1 MPSRVLTPANEIT
14 ILRLIFV
21 PVFAILVVG
30 RHYGA
35 GLAVLTAAAVSDGLD
50 GIVARVFR
58 QETPLGVAL
67 DPIADKFLM
76 TTAYLTLAFMG
87 ALPWWI
93 TILVLSR
100 DAAILITA
108 LLIVLV
114 AGYRPFHPTFLGK
127 TSTCFQVATIFLALG
142 FEAHVPL
149 VTHALVHVSIYLTAA
164 FTVASGIHYLTV
176 VRHRSGHQPSEQVA
190 PAPAPAE
197 KAARDER
204 SAAALASTES
214 RSRHSS

>member
-1 MPSRVLTPANEIT
+1 MSSRVLTPANEIT
-14 ILRLIFV
+14 ILRLVFV

-35 GLAVLTAAAVSDGLD
+35 GLAVLTAAAISDGLD
-50 GIVARVFR
+50 GIVARVFK
-58 QETPLGVAL
+58 QESPLGVAL

-108 LLIVLV
+108 LLITLV

-127 TSTCFQVATIFLALG
+127 TATCFQVATVFLALG

-149 VTHALVHVSIYLTAA
+149 VTHTLVRVSIYLTAA
-164 FTVASGIHYLTV
+164 FTVASGIHYLMV
-176 VRHRSGHQPSEQVA
+176 VRHRSVHQPSEQVA
-190 PAPAPAE
+190 SAPAPTE
-197 KAARDER
+197 KAAPNER
-204 SAAALASTES
+204 SAAALAPTES
-214 RSRHSS
+214 RSRHSR